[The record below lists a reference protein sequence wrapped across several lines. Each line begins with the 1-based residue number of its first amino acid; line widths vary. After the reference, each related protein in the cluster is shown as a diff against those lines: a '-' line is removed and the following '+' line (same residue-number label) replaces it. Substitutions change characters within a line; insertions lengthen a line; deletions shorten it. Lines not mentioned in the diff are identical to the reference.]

1 MTTWIWHQEELVEES
16 VKALTNER
24 WELSH
29 AVYNVERDV
38 VTLYRKWVWYMKI
51 IPDVFEIYPSGDVQ
65 IFKEMFW
72 DWHKAIQD
80 LLFVWKICSPLIA
93 YLLLLSSYI
102 CSSRSFVVPA
112 SPLLQDPPIP
122 SPPPSFAQSWKN
134 TRCKYTTEHSIRS
147 CSSSVFGN
155 ICLTNGIGDP
165 IFVCWNQILDRSKH
179 SQVSNCQ
186 MQNQKWMP
194 ANGIHFWFCAIQNFR
209 SYVPSSPPPCL

>member
-16 VKALTNER
+16 VRALTNER

-51 IPDVFEIYPSGDVQ
+51 IPDVFKYIRQGMFRYSRKCFETGIKQ
-65 IFKEMFW
+65 FKTYY
-72 DWHKAIQD
+72 
-80 LLFVWKICSPLIA
+80 LFGKFAPLWLHICSFWVHIFAPVGA
-93 YLLLLSSYI
+93 LLSL
-102 CSSRSFVVPA
+102 PA
-112 SPLLQDPPIP
+112 PFSKTPAPPPPLL
-122 SPPPSFAQSWKN
+122 AQSWKN

-165 IFVCWNQILDRSKH
+165 IFVCWNQILDRSKL

-186 MQNQKWMP
+186 MQNQKWIP